1 MKQNIWVRVYDIVRP
16 YKLRMVFSMAT
27 LLGLTGL
34 GLLSP
39 IWAAK
44 LLGKALPN
52 GDSELFVQC
61 IVILALIHVF
71 SSLISYI
78 YSFQMRVLGGRL
90 VFDLRRKMYDHLQKL
105 SLG

>member
-1 MKQNIWVRVYDIVRP
+1 MKQTIWARVYDIISP

-27 LLGLTGL
+27 LLVLTGL

-52 GDSELFVQC
+52 GDSELFIQC
-61 IVILALIHVF
+61 IIF
-71 SSLISYI
+71 
-78 YSFQMRVLGGRL
+78 
-90 VFDLRRKMYDHLQKL
+90 
-105 SLG
+105 